1 MFLVLV
7 FVLGHGGS
15 VVAFKQTRFI
25 SSYVWKNMYEPRDF
39 QTISTSQISLQVGL
53 RFFQGSAV
61 GSTSSQAAHGR
72 ALRLLTMQP
81 QENHWE
87 EAEEFPQRSGLALPG
102 GEGPD
107 PLAKFYYLPS
117 LQIGKV
123 RLHKSVTPCT
133 ELPPCVLPAG
143 ITFRL

>member
-1 MFLVLV
+1 
-7 FVLGHGGS
+7 
-15 VVAFKQTRFI
+15 
-25 SSYVWKNMYEPRDF
+25 
-39 QTISTSQISLQVGL
+39 
-53 RFFQGSAV
+53 
-61 GSTSSQAAHGR
+61 
-72 ALRLLTMQP
+72 MQP

-107 PLAKFYYLPS
+107 TLAKFYYHPS

-123 RLHKSVTPCT
+123 KLDKSVTPGT